1 MSLLDQKNRVCELSD
16 RLESL
21 RKEAE
26 ILDGQLQDQLDAA
39 RTRMEESIHSARQQ
53 YHAESSYIIEQ
64 RTRLREAVEGKK
76 SPCS

>member
-53 YHAESSYIIEQ
+53 YHAESINIIEQ

-76 SPCS
+76 SPCG

>member
-26 ILDGQLQDQLDAA
+26 VLDKQLQDQLNGA
-39 RTRMEESIHSARQQ
+39 RTKMEESINAARQR
-53 YHAESSYIIEQ
+53 YHAESINIIEQ

-76 SPCS
+76 SPCG